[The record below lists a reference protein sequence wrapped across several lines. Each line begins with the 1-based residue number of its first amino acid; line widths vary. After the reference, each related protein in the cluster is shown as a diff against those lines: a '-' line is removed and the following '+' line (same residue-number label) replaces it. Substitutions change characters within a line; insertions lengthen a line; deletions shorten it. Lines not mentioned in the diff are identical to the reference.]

1 MKPRWSKAIILCIL
15 TAAFLCGQSAWAA
28 GVRPLVVDIDAAP
41 GDTKEFELVI
51 TPSSSEETV
60 DLNLYQPVQLL
71 TGNLTYQEPDVES
84 YPAVKWM
91 TLEKSSV
98 QVYPGQETTVKGTV
112 KVPFDAG
119 GSHTV
124 VIMVEPQPPA
134 GQTGIVFKVRYA
146 VRVNI
151 RVDRPGLRRTAAL
164 KSFDLVPGEEK
175 EPLIKTTIANTSA
188 WDYLVSGEVT
198 IRDKERRL
206 VARLPMQSMASLS
219 SNSDSTR
226 MYPGSEVEYIAEI
239 TKRLSPGEYTL
250 RAFFRYGD
258 HGQIIETKNVT
269 VAEGQFNFPSL
280 EEIGAFSVQPTE
292 LQLKLAAGQRK
303 TEALQL
309 ISEIGED
316 AKIVVS
322 GRDVES
328 QYKYSPLSWVELR
341 SPAEF
346 DLKGR
351 GRGRLVLTVAVP
363 RDTESASYHGDIVL
377 TALSA
382 DGESFLS
389 QRAVPLSVVVG
400 NSQTPDAEV
409 RSLTPVWTE
418 EGLSLSLD
426 LYNSGNIFLV
436 PQASILITDSDGA
449 FAARALLTIPEGVA
463 RVLPLKSQELS
474 GVIESLDPGTYKAN
488 IVIQSEGKDVA
499 STELPLEIPALEG
512 SDSV

>member
-1 MKPRWSKAIILCIL
+1 
-15 TAAFLCGQSAWAA
+15 
-28 GVRPLVVDIDAAP
+28 
-41 GDTKEFELVI
+41 
-51 TPSSSEETV
+51 
-60 DLNLYQPVQLL
+60 
-71 TGNLTYQEPDVES
+71 
-84 YPAVKWM
+84 
-91 TLEKSSV
+91 
-98 QVYPGQETTVKGTV
+98 
-112 KVPFDAG
+112 
-119 GSHTV
+119 
-124 VIMVEPQPPA
+124 
-134 GQTGIVFKVRYA
+134 
-146 VRVNI
+146 
-151 RVDRPGLRRTAAL
+151 
-164 KSFDLVPGEEK
+164 
-175 EPLIKTTIANTSA
+175 
-188 WDYLVSGEVT
+188 
-198 IRDKERRL
+198 
-206 VARLPMQSMASLS
+206 
-219 SNSDSTR
+219 